1 MELQNIY
8 LAIVAGLLRVTDEG
22 SVPEIAQ
29 YGPYHLYLN
38 IFTASK
44 EYYVHILFDV
54 CGFENCIVVLY

>member
-29 YGPYHLYLN
+29 YGPYHLHLN
-38 IFTASK
+38 IFTASNG
-44 EYYVHILFDV
+44 YYVHILFDV
-54 CGFENCIVVLY
+54 CGFENRIVVLY